1 VFSAPLLRYEVSS
14 WQIEPAYID
23 ERYAELIRTLVEYYQ
38 AFTGKQYREL
48 ESALA
53 ESPQT
58 PAHDRRLLAGLRLVI
73 EESMALEVAAPAA
86 PRRIR
91 EAVFESGAR
100 CLLEGGL
107 MDGGAFR
114 RAAQV
119 LEAQCLQVQ
128 GEILPEHL
136 YADLKPER
144 VVKFPRAIPPVAEI
158 ISRYNFRL
166 LQGFFLQAAGVL
178 VKTDGPARPIYRFAK
193 LKGLLLE
200 VKKRREPG
208 EAAGDLLAIEISGP
222 LSLFRHTR
230 RYGRA
235 LAAFLPACA
244 MASRFQLE
252 ATIVL
257 RGKHFRLSVT
267 QADRVLSTH
276 APPRRFDSF
285 IESRLH
291 RDFIKLR
298 SRWDVLREG
307 DIIPLDS
314 TVFIPDFTFRLR
326 ADPSLQVNLEI
337 MGFWTAD
344 YLARKSL
351 VLSQLPGNRFILCV
365 DEKLCCDRERL
376 PFPCIVFSGRVP
388 AEKVLAAL
396 DAFVSRQEATA

>member
-1 VFSAPLLRYEVSS
+1 MFSAPLLRYEVSS

-23 ERYAELIRTLVEYYQ
+23 ERYAELVRALVEHYQ

-53 ESPQT
+53 DSPQT
-58 PAHDRRLLAGLRLVI
+58 PAHDRRLVAGLRLVI
-73 EESMALEVAAPAA
+73 EESMALEVVAPAD

-91 EAVFESGAR
+91 EAVFECGAR
-100 CLLEGGL
+100 DPG
-107 MDGGAFR
+107 DGAAYR
-114 RAAQV
+114 RAARS
-119 LEAQCLQVQ
+119 LESE
-128 GEILPEHL
+128 GEILPQHL

-144 VVKFPRAIPPVAEI
+144 VVRFPRSIPPVAEI

-178 VKTDGPARPIYRFAK
+178 VKTDGPARAIYRFAK

-200 VKKRREPG
+200 VKKRGEPDEG
-208 EAAGDLLAIEISGP
+208 AGDRLALEISGP
-222 LSLFRHTR
+222 LSLFRRTR

-244 MASRFQLE
+244 IASRYQLE
-252 ATIVL
+252 ATIIL

-267 QADRVLSTH
+267 HADRVLSTH

-285 IESRLH
+285 VEARLH
-291 RDFIKLR
+291 RDFIRLG
-298 SRWDVLREG
+298 SRWDVFREG
-307 DIIPLDS
+307 DLIPLDG

-326 ADPSLQVNLEI
+326 TDPTLHVNLEI

-344 YLARKSL
+344 YLARKNQ
-351 VLSQLPGNRFILCV
+351 VLAKLPGGRFILCA

-396 DAFVSRQEATA
+396 DGFAQGSRAEPTT